1 MEQQSAQ
8 EEWEAVEEI
17 QSGTGPRSVW
27 GWGHSSQRVWGG
39 AWLGWWRRAGERAE
53 GLGGGVGCR
62 LPSFPT
68 ILSLGVTAAPRCA
81 ALGLPR
87 MQRLLWGQAELV
99 VALVALERMQG

>member
-8 EEWEAVEEI
+8 EEWEAVEDI

-39 AWLGWWRRAGERAE
+39 TWLG
-53 GLGGGVGCR
+53 R

>member
-1 MEQQSAQ
+1 M
-8 EEWEAVEEI
+8 
-17 QSGTGPRSVW
+17 
-27 GWGHSSQRVWGG
+27 
-39 AWLGWWRRAGERAE
+39 
-53 GLGGGVGCR
+53 GCR